1 MKAND
6 ARIGNYV
13 SYKGKVYQLYSI
25 SEDYPFLDTDE
36 FGVGVVMWHDLRP
49 VRMTLGAIKDILTA
63 NDIKYRVYKDKLTF
77 RFAGNTYQIKY
88 KTDIKYVKLCEQ
100 NVQIIQKRGHYF
112 GLLLAYVHEFQ
123 NYYHAITKQDL
134 IIKTDLL

>member
-1 MKAND
+1 MIMKAND

-13 SYKGKVYQLYSI
+13 RYEGNIRTIEGILSKELATLNNGEVAI
-25 SEDYPFLDTDE
+25 FD
-36 FGVGVVMWHDLRP
+36 DLRP
-49 VRMTLGAIKDILTA
+49 VRMNFGAIKEILTA

-100 NVQIIQKRGHYF
+100 NVQIIQKKGHYF

-123 NYYHAITKQDL
+123 NYYHAITKQDI